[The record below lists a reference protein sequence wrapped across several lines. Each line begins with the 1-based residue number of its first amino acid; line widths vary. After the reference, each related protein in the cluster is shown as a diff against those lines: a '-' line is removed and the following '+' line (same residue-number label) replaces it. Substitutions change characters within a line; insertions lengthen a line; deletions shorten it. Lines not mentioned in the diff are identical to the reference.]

1 MLLFVWLNP
10 IELIVGN
17 ALHFPHSPNRILLH
31 GHNVIL
37 LEKLLFCQVIF
48 QWAADYP
55 CAPSPLYLSDKH
67 RTIAV
72 NTDVYFSKSTN
83 LYDKTTETL
92 ANKYVAT
99 PAVTV

>member
-1 MLLFVWLNP
+1 M
-10 IELIVGN
+10 
-17 ALHFPHSPNRILLH
+17 S
-31 GHNVIL
+31 L

-55 CAPSPLYLSDKH
+55 SLRSPLYLSDKH

-99 PAVTV
+99 PAVYRVEYPGILFKKAIQNP